1 MVLLLEIK
9 KCGIGVCEFV
19 NNFRFYLIVFNF
31 LICYRVI
38 VCLYNIFYV
47 IQSIRRIF
55 FIFFYR
61 NGLEWYKFRIV
72 FVKKMFKIQEVL
84 EYCIDMSEVVED
96 FI

>member
-47 IQSIRRIF
+47 I
-55 FIFFYR
+55 
-61 NGLEWYKFRIV
+61 
-72 FVKKMFKIQEVL
+72 
-84 EYCIDMSEVVED
+84 
-96 FI
+96 